1 LSLLLVEDNAVN
13 QKLGVRMLEKMG
25 HEVTLAV
32 NGEMALDTLRSK
44 QFDLILMDI
53 QMPVLSGIDTTRAI
67 REWEQGRRRTP
78 IIAMTAHA
86 MAGDAERF
94 RGAGMD
100 GYVSKPI
107 QPGILRAE
115 IDRLTQSKI
124 MIEGECMTS
133 ATVTNDTNPSPC
145 RVNLPELLIR
155 VDNDRE
161 LLSDLL
167 SIFKQEFP
175 VYLKSLENA
184 VVRKDVAEIASVSH
198 TLKGMLSNLA
208 VAKASASAA
217 RLEQLARVGE
227 TISLLDAFAE
237 FERDVHGLLPEMEN
251 CMAEARP

>member
-1 LSLLLVEDNAVN
+1 VEDNAVN

-32 NGEMALDTLRSK
+32 NGEMALGTVRSK
-44 QFDLILMDI
+44 KFDLILMDI

-86 MAGDAERF
+86 MAGDQERF
-94 RGAGMD
+94 LAAGMD

-107 QPGILRAE
+107 QAGILRAE
-115 IDRLTQSKI
+115 IDRLTQAKI

-133 ATVTNDTNPSPC
+133 ATVTNDSNPSPAS

-155 VDNDRE
+155 VENDRE
-161 LLSDLL
+161 LLCDLL
-167 SIFKQEFP
+167 SIFKKEFP

-217 RLEQLARVGE
+217 RLEQLARAGE
-227 TISLLDAFAE
+227 TISLRDAFAE
-237 FERDVHGLLPEMEN
+237 FERDVHGLLPEMES
-251 CMAEARP
+251 CMAEARS